1 MKKKPRSQADQAS
14 TVPQQHGAALPP
26 DILAAKLD
34 AFRAD
39 LTEQI
44 TEVVRSLNEQL
55 LKEYAVLKPLMRVQ
69 DVAKT
74 LGISSRTVETLI
86 AQGKLRPLWIKGQR
100 RFHTDAIEAYLRSC
114 EKKPRPSSKRQRVSS

>member
-1 MKKKPRSQADQAS
+1 MKKTSHDQAGQAS
-14 TVPQQHGAALPP
+14 DAPLQHGAGLPP

-44 TEVVRSLNEQL
+44 IEVVRSLNEQL
-55 LKEYAVLKPLMRVQ
+55 FKEYAALKPLMRVQ

-74 LGISSRTVETLI
+74 LGVSSRTVETLI

-114 EKKPRPSSKRQRVSS
+114 EKKPRPSSKRRRVSS